1 MAEDQETVDY
11 KSNGKILSVI
21 SLDNERFQISKATI
35 NEIPLTSEE
44 LTELL
49 VLSSGNLEEQ
59 FDGSK
64 VYDEEFISHLRTIFF
79 TLYHSKN
86 SPSQHIPILLSIE
99 GNIGAGK
106 SRDTDCYSLS
116 QS

>member
-1 MAEDQETVDY
+1 MTVEGQETIDY

-21 SLDNERFQISKATI
+21 PQDDERFQILAATI
-35 NEIPLTSEE
+35 HGIPLTREE
-44 LTELL
+44 LSELL

-59 FDGSK
+59 FDESK
-64 VYDEEFISHLRTIFF
+64 LYDEEFISHLRTIFF

-86 SPSQHIPILLSIE
+86 TPSQHIPILLSIE

-106 SRDTDCYSLS
+106 SLLSLFS
-116 QS
+116 